1 MRHFF
6 LIGIIVLCAGNLLA
20 QEQRIF
26 LHTGNSITGT
36 VIAQNEQV
44 IMLKT
49 SDGQTLQYPAKEI
62 KAVVDNTIKNVK
74 TNTGERFKAY
84 TVKVNDE
91 IAVYITPEGQLV
103 QYPIAALKKNN
114 NETPSDNN
122 KNGQNNPLGLQLA
135 IKAGSTLSDPSFNME
150 GNLVIG
156 YRNILQQRFFV
167 GIGTGF
173 IIKNG
178 EQQQTLVPLFMRIE
192 YHPLHQSK
200 WSPFIG
206 LDGGYMFQITHQQ
219 QGGAMTELSVG
230 ARLNFGKKPNA
241 LQLSV
246 YGKAYQGNTTLTE
259 YIDNRPFTRNATATT
274 IDLGARI
281 AILF

>member
-1 MRHFF
+1 M
-6 LIGIIVLCAGNLLA
+6 IVLCAGNLLA

-26 LHTGNSITGT
+26 LYTGNSLTGT

-62 KAVVDNTIKNVK
+62 KAVVDNTIRNVK
-74 TNTGERFKAY
+74 TSTGEKFKAY
-84 TVKVNDE
+84 IVKENSE
-91 IAVYITPEGQLV
+91 IAVFITPDGQML
-103 QYPIAALKKNN
+103 QYPIAALKSNDN
-114 NETPSDNN
+114 HAPSSNDNN
-122 KNGQNNPLGLQLA
+122 SQNNPLGLQLA
-135 IKAGSTLSDPSFNME
+135 IKAGSSVNSPSFNME

-167 GIGTGF
+167 GLGTGF
-173 IIKNG
+173 IIKNN
-178 EQQQTLVPLFMRIE
+178 EQQNTLLPLFMRIE

-206 LDGGYMFQITHQQ
+206 FDGGYMFQITPKQ
-219 QGGAMTELSVG
+219 QGGAMSELSVG
-230 ARLNFGKKPNA
+230 ARMNFGKKPNA

-246 YGKAYQGNTTLTE
+246 YCKAYQGNTTITE
-259 YIDNRPFTRNATATT
+259 YIDNQPFTRNASATT
-274 IDLGARI
+274 VDLGARI

>member
-1 MRHFF
+1 M
-6 LIGIIVLCAGNLLA
+6 IVLCAGNLLA

-26 LHTGNSITGT
+26 LYTGNSLTGT

-62 KAVVDNTIKNVK
+62 KAVVDNTIRNVK
-74 TNTGERFKAY
+74 TSTGEKFKAY
-84 TVKVNDE
+84 IVKENSE
-91 IAVYITPEGQLV
+91 IAVFITPDGQML
-103 QYPIAALKKNN
+103 QYPIAALKSNDN
-114 NETPSDNN
+114 HAPSSNDNN
-122 KNGQNNPLGLQLA
+122 SQNNPLGLQLA
-135 IKAGSTLSDPSFNME
+135 IKAGSSVNNPSFTME

-156 YRNILQQRFFV
+156 YRNILQQRFFL
-167 GIGTGF
+167 GLGTGF
-173 IIKNG
+173 IIKNN
-178 EQQQTLVPLFMRIE
+178 EQQNTLLPLFMRIE

-206 LDGGYMFQITHQQ
+206 FDGGYMFQITPKQ

-230 ARLNFGKKPNA
+230 ARMNFGKKPNA

-246 YGKAYQGNTTLTE
+246 YCKAYQGNTTITE
-259 YIDNRPFTRNATATT
+259 YIDNQPFTRDASATT
-274 IDLGARI
+274 VDLGARI

>member
-1 MRHFF
+1 M
-6 LIGIIVLCAGNLLA
+6 IALCAGNLLA

-62 KAVVDNTIKNVK
+62 KAVVDNTIRNVK
-74 TNTGERFKAY
+74 TSTGEKFKAY
-84 TVKVNDE
+84 IVKENSE
-91 IAVYITPEGQLV
+91 IAVFITPEGQML
-103 QYPIAALKKNN
+103 QYPIAALKSSENHA
-114 NETPSDNN
+114 PADDNT
-122 KNGQNNPLGLQLA
+122 KAPNNPLGLQLA
-135 IKAGSTLSDPSFNME
+135 IKAGSSINDPSFNME

-156 YRNILQQRFFV
+156 YRNILQQRFFL
-167 GIGTGF
+167 GLGTGF
-173 IIKNG
+173 IIKNN
-178 EQQQTLVPLFMRIE
+178 EQQNTLLPLFMRIE

-206 LDGGYMFQITHQQ
+206 LDGGYMFQITPKR

-230 ARLNFGKKPNA
+230 ARMNFGKKPNA

-246 YGKAYQGNTTLTE
+246 YCKAYQGNTTITE
-259 YIDNRPFTRNATATT
+259 YIDNQPFTRDASATT
-274 IDLGARI
+274 VDLGARI

>member
-1 MRHFF
+1 M
-6 LIGIIVLCAGNLLA
+6 IVLCAGNLLA

-26 LHTGNSITGT
+26 LHAGNSITGT

-49 SDGQTLQYPAKEI
+49 SDGQTLQYPTKEI
-62 KAVVDNTIKNVK
+62 KAVVDNTIRNIK
-74 TNTGERFKAY
+74 TNTGEKFKAY
-84 TVKVNDE
+84 VVKENSE
-91 IAVYITPEGQLV
+91 IAVFITPNGQTI
-103 QYPIAALKKNN
+103 QYPITALKSNN
-114 NETPSDNN
+114 NKSKTDNN
-122 KNGQNNPLGLQLA
+122 NNGQNNPLGLQLA
-135 IKAGSTLSDPSFNME
+135 IKAGSSVDNPSFNME

-167 GIGTGF
+167 GLGTGF
-173 IIKNG
+173 IIKNN
-178 EQQQTLVPLFMRIE
+178 EQQNTLLPLFMRIE

-206 LDGGYMFQITHQQ
+206 LDGGYMFQITPKQ
-219 QGGAMTELSVG
+219 QGGAMSELSVG
-230 ARLNFGKKPNA
+230 ARMNFGKKPNA

-246 YGKAYQGNTTLTE
+246 YCKAYQGNTIITE
-259 YIDNRPFTRNATATT
+259 YIDNQPFTRDASATT
-274 IDLGARI
+274 VDLGARI